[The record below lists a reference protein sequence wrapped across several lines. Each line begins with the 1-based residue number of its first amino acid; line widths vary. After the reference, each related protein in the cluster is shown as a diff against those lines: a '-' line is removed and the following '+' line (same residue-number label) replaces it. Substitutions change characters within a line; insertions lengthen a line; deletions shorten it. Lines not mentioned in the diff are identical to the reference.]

1 LAMRRYAQAQGSE
14 QAGEAP
20 VARPKLIGPGS
31 GPPSLNHRAR
41 RDMAMT
47 KTAAELI
54 PIADPGVSTDGEPTR
69 LAGAWTGAVLADIG
83 PGN

>member
-1 LAMRRYAQAQGSE
+1 MVTGTDTTIVRADDPPRRTFSSRLVNGRS
-14 QAGEAP
+14 
-20 VARPKLIGPGS
+20 
-31 GPPSLNHRAR
+31 
-41 RDMAMT
+41 AMT

-54 PIADPGVSTDGEPTR
+54 PIADPGVSTDGEPAE

>member
-1 LAMRRYAQAQGSE
+1 
-14 QAGEAP
+14 
-20 VARPKLIGPGS
+20 
-31 GPPSLNHRAR
+31 
-41 RDMAMT
+41 MAMT

-54 PIADPGVSTDGEPTR
+54 PIADPGVSTDGEPAE